1 MKRFYEQV
9 ETVGDGDGFTV
20 TLDGRPIRTP
30 AKAALRLP
38 SLGLAE
44 AVAAEWREQ
53 GETVEPA
60 DMPIM
65 RLASTAIDRVAAR
78 REEVIDTVAAFG
90 GSDLLCYRAEG
101 PAELV
106 ARQAEAW
113 QPLLDWLAER
123 HGVVLSVTAGIVH
136 VEQSADALAA
146 LRTVI
151 SAYDDFA
158 LTALHTATAACG
170 SVVVGLALIDGRL
183 GPDEAFRAGQV
194 DEAYQAEKWGE
205 DSEAA
210 KARRILAAEIEA
222 AARFVDLL

>member
-1 MKRFYEQV
+1 MKRFYKQV
-9 ETVGDGDGFTV
+9 ETAEEAGGYAV

-30 AKAALRLP
+30 AKAALLLP
-38 SLGLAE
+38 SPGLAE

-53 GETVEPA
+53 GETVQPA

-65 RLASTAIDRVAAR
+65 RLASTAIDRVAGR
-78 REEVIDTVAAFG
+78 REEVVDTVAAFG

-101 PAELV
+101 PAELA
-106 ARQAEAW
+106 ARQAAAW

-123 HGVVLSVTAGIVH
+123 HGVALSVTAGIVH
-136 VEQSADALAA
+136 VQQSAESLAA
-146 LRTVI
+146 LRSIV
-151 SAYDDFA
+151 AGYDDFA

-170 SVVVGLALIDGRL
+170 SLVVGLALVDGRL
-183 GPDEAFRAGQV
+183 GPDEAFQAGQV

-205 DSEAA
+205 DAEAA